1 MEVGVCS
8 TCIIRIKN
16 VELGRL
22 MNRGVEER
30 KEVSTGSIPLGT
42 SLDFSGRRL
51 CGIDCIGLAPHAGKK
66 LVISNV
72 ARIEGPLQ
80 CSGPFCEIGLAD
92 ERWNEVEKGRLG
104 KATESHSS
112 DEI

>member
-1 MEVGVCS
+1 
-8 TCIIRIKN
+8 
-16 VELGRL
+16 